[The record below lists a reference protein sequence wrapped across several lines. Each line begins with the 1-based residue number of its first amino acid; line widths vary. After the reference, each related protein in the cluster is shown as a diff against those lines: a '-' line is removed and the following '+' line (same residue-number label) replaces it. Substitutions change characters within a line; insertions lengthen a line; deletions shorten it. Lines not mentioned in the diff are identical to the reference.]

1 MSSNTITLIF
11 CLGGLTFLINWAI
24 LIYLNNQKL
33 EKFFLGRFSLLKTLL
48 TYLLISSIGILSM
61 GIIFVSALM
70 FSHG

>member
-11 CLGGLTFLINWAI
+11 CLGGLTFLVNWV
-24 LIYLNNQKL
+24 LFLWFNYQKL
-33 EKFFLGRFSLLKTLL
+33 SSSYIGKLSLLKTLL
-48 TYLLISSIGILSM
+48 IYLLISSIGVLSM

>member
-33 EKFFLGRFSLLKTLL
+33 EKFFSGKFSFLKTLL
-48 TYLLISSIGILSM
+48 SYLLVSSLGVLAT
-61 GIIFVSALM
+61 GVLFVSALM